1 MIWFLLLYSTWNFLE
16 FYTNGVPWYVFFS
29 SASIHQH
36 GYFEISTLSCVQTI
50 HPHLSWAAS
59 KHLTQLRVCIFIHLK
74 RDTRHCHFWPQ
85 TKRWEHSHESLQEY
99 MLSFLLGADW
109 LVHMV
114 ITCIFLVILRK
125 CQAIFS
131 SGYHVMFPGVMEE
144 HSSGS
149 TSLST
154 LDVVGLVNLRCVEES
169 SGLIC
174 VTCWLTALNIF
185 SCVVCHLWWAVLSN
199 LRSIFY
205 YLSYFLV
212 LTALYIIWVQ
222 VLYQIYKSQIFPRSL
237 RLLFSLR
244 NKFWKILKLLSVWL
258 CDLTDL

>member
-1 MIWFLLLYSTWNFLE
+1 M
-16 FYTNGVPWYVFFS
+16 
-29 SASIHQH
+29 
-36 GYFEISTLSCVQTI
+36 
-50 HPHLSWAAS
+50 
-59 KHLTQLRVCIFIHLK
+59 VCILFVCLHPLARLFWDFHCPVYKPSIPFILSSIQTSDSTPECVSSFTWK
-74 RDTRHCHFWPQ
+74 RTPDTAIFGHKQSAENTHMSH
-85 TKRWEHSHESLQEY
+85 EHSHEHSHEY
-99 MLSFLLGADW
+99 MLSFLFGADW

-114 ITCIFLVILRK
+114 ITWIFLVSLRK

-154 LDVVGLVNLRCVEES
+154 LDVVRLVNLRCVEES

-174 VTCWLTALNIF
+174 VACWLTALNIF

-205 YLSYFLV
+205 CLSYFSNSDSLIHNLGTSSLSAIQIANIFLPAKASL
-212 LTALYIIWVQ
+212 LT
-222 VLYQIYKSQIFPRSL
+222 
-237 RLLFSLR
+237 
-244 NKFWKILKLLSVWL
+244 
-258 CDLTDL
+258 